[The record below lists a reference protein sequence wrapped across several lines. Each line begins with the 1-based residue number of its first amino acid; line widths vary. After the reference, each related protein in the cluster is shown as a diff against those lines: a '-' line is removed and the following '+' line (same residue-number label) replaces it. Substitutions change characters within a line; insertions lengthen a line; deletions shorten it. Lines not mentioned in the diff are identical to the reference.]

1 MANDWKTIEKGYLG
15 DLLVQKKFIEKGY
28 NLFKPVLENGK
39 VDLIVEKN
47 NVYFKIQI
55 KTIQT
60 ENNKKIIPLR
70 KISHNMGKYKI
81 KLYTKDDID
90 FFIGA
95 DIESNDLY
103 ILPISF
109 SSKYT
114 RSVSINNCQEFKN
127 NFKQMELLCGN
138 IENEEDDNV
147 ETLTDDADG
156 NDVGTE

>member
-70 KISHNMGKYKI
+70 KISHNMGEYKI

>member
-70 KISHNMGKYKI
+70 KISHNMGEYKI

-114 RSVSINNCQEFKN
+114 RSVSINSCQEYKN
-127 NFKQMELLCGN
+127 NFKQMELLCRN
-138 IENEEDDNV
+138 VENEEDDNV